1 MTSQVDGISPKEC
14 NFCGTTKDV
23 KQFQPSDEMDGY
35 IPIFCY
41 KCFMSEECTSDEP
54 MTDEE
59 KQRLW
64 DDTK

>member
-1 MTSQVDGISPKEC
+1 MTSITPPSERLEC
-14 NFCGTTKDV
+14 NFCGTKEGV
-23 KQFQPSDEMDGY
+23 KQFEPSDEMDGY

-54 MTDEE
+54 MTQEE